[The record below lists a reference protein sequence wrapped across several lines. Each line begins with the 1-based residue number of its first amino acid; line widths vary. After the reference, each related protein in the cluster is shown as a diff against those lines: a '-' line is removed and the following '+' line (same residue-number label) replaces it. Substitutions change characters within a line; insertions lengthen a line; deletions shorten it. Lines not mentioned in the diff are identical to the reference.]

1 MCDNCCCVLRKKST
15 VFPGFLSCWSKPLWI
30 RIRVHPVR
38 SLISLKFIDFSR
50 FLPYVLVYFLLSKHA
65 FLPFVVVLLWPIESG
80 GQHNVDDEDA
90 STLPWKSQTVILGT
104 SRQRQWNQCGCCE
117 KVFHSTESKRIRE
130 QVSALV
136 ETSLDL
142 VLTAYIYIAI
152 CSSQQLTLVALISI
166 TVKIISLNDT
176 YD

>member
-1 MCDNCCCVLRKKST
+1 MKEPNCDFGDL
-15 VFPGFLSCWSKPLWI
+15 
-30 RIRVHPVR
+30 
-38 SLISLKFIDFSR
+38 
-50 FLPYVLVYFLLSKHA
+50 
-65 FLPFVVVLLWPIESG
+65 
-80 GQHNVDDEDA
+80 
-90 STLPWKSQTVILGT
+90 
-104 SRQRQWNQCGCCE
+104 RQRQWNQCGCCE